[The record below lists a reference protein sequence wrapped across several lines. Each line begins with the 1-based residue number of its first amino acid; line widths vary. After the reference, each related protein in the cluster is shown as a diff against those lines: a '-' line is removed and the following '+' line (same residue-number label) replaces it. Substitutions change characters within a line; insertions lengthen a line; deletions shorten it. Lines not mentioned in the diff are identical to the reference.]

1 MSAFPIASVSRS
13 FAGVRLARLARYT
26 PGLIVGAL
34 GLLCGSCGG
43 IPAADQP
50 QSYLDQSTAATIMMA
65 GRPLVFAR
73 ERPNFAVHMRD
84 YITLAAASIDRGGK
98 IQLVLIAY
106 FWTTFDPHAR
116 DDVRHPDELTLLAD
130 DRRITLTKLDRTAHD
145 AGIEERVNA
154 PAVGSGPPVLYS
166 VDVATLRFIAAAR
179 SLSAHTRTGDT
190 ELDYSV
196 WDDRRGALSRWLHEV
211 GGN

>member
-1 MSAFPIASVSRS
+1 MSEQWSPTA
-13 FAGVRLARLARYT
+13 ARYT
-26 PGLIVGAL
+26 AAFIVGAVMV
-34 GLLCGSCGG
+34 LCCSCGTV
-43 IPAADQP
+43 PTADQP
-50 QSYLDQSTAATIMMA
+50 QSYLDQATAATVTMV

-84 YITLAAASIDRGGK
+84 YITLAAASIDRAGK

-116 DDVRHPDELTLLAD
+116 DDVRHPDELTLIAD
-130 DRRITLTKLDRTAHD
+130 DRRITLAKLNRTAHE

-166 VDVATLRFIAAAR
+166 VDLATLRFIAASR
-179 SLSAHTRTGDT
+179 SLSAHTRTGDAD
-190 ELDYSV
+190 LDYSV
-196 WDDRRGALSRWLHEV
+196 WDDRRASLSQWVHEV

>member
-1 MSAFPIASVSRS
+1 M
-13 FAGVRLARLARYT
+13 ARYT
-26 PGLIVGAL
+26 AAAIAGAL
-34 GLLCGSCGG
+34 GVLCGSCGG
-43 IPAADQP
+43 IPTANQP
-50 QSYLDQSTAATIMMA
+50 RSYLDQTTAATVTMV

-84 YITLAAASIDRGGK
+84 YITLAAASIDRAGK

-116 DDVRHPDELTLLAD
+116 DDVRHPDELTLVAD
-130 DRRITLTKLDRTAHD
+130 DRRVTLAKLNRSAHE

-154 PAVGSGPPVLYS
+154 PAVGSGPPVLYG
-166 VDVATLRFIAAAR
+166 VDLATLRFIGASR
-179 SLSAHTRTGDT
+179 SLSAHTRSGDT

-196 WDDRRGALSRWLHEV
+196 WDDQRAALSQWVREV
-211 GGN
+211 GGH

>member
-1 MSAFPIASVSRS
+1 MSAFHIASVSRI
-13 FAGVRLARLARYT
+13 L
-26 PGLIVGAL
+26 VGAIAV
-34 GLLCGSCGG
+34 LCSSCGT
-43 IPAADQP
+43 IPSADQP
-50 QSYLDQSTAATIMMA
+50 QSYLDQSTAATVTLV

-84 YITLAAASIDRGGK
+84 YITLAAASIDRAGK

-116 DDVRHPDELTLLAD
+116 DDVAHPDELTIVAD
-130 DRRITLTKLDRTAHD
+130 DRRITLAKLNRTAHE

-166 VDVATLRFIAAAR
+166 ADLATLRFIAASR

-196 WDDRRGALSRWLHEV
+196 WEDRRAALSQWVHDQSD
-211 GGN
+211 

>member
-1 MSAFPIASVSRS
+1 MSAFPIASVSRRTAAVI
-13 FAGVRLARLARYT
+13 AGSLA
-26 PGLIVGAL
+26 V
-34 GLLCGSCGG
+34 LCGSCGG
-43 IPAADQP
+43 IPTADQP
-50 QSYLDQSTAATIMMA
+50 QSYLDQSTAATVTMV

-84 YITLAAASIDRGGK
+84 YITLAAASIDRAGK

-116 DDVRHPDELTLLAD
+116 DEDHQPDELTLVAD
-130 DRRITLTKLDRTAHD
+130 DRRIILAKLNRTAHE

-154 PAVGSGPPVLYS
+154 PAVGSGPPILYS
-166 VDVATLRFIAAAR
+166 VDLATLRFIAASR
-179 SLSAHTRTGDT
+179 SLSAHTRSGDT

-196 WDDRRGALSRWLHEV
+196 WDDRRAALSEWVRAQSD
-211 GGN
+211 